1 MRILSGS
8 TGSHRAVTLCV
19 FCLSPQRVLGE
30 DTLCRH
36 FSELGSLGARP
47 SQRAWGGTPLSDS
60 QFKGTS
66 SPRSSPSPRGG
77 SLKETVT
84 VFGSLFFFPK
94 GFELTFYI
102 SSHAFVPDN
111 CFSQNTV
118 WRLCGFSKT
127 QGGNH
132 GTQWHSHGFSL
143 PPYFTFLKISFEVT
157 GYLPSSSAWLI
168 LLRNLILTMSESSL
182 RLNYGNNGGQ
192 GPVICN
198 KARFSLDYEEK
209 EKEKKHISLLTS
221 KKRLSLLS
229 PHL

>member
-8 TGSHRAVTLCV
+8 TGSHCAVTLCV
-19 FCLSPQRVLGE
+19 FCLSPQGVQGE
-30 DTLCRH
+30 DALRRR
-36 FSELGSLGARP
+36 FSGSLGAQPR
-47 SQRAWGGTPLSDS
+47 RKAWGGTPLSDS

-66 SPRSSPSPRGG
+66 SPSSSPSPCGG

-84 VFGSLFFFPK
+84 VFGFLFFFPK

-102 SSHAFVPDN
+102 TSHAFVPDN

-132 GTQWHSHGFSL
+132 GIQWHSHGVSL
-143 PPYFTFLKISFEVT
+143 PSYFTFLKISFEVT

-168 LLRNLILTMSESSL
+168 LLRNMILPMSESSL
-182 RLNYGNNGGQ
+182 GLNYGNNGGQ

-209 EKEKKHISLLTS
+209 GKKKISLLTS
-221 KKRLSLLS
+221 KKKSSLLS